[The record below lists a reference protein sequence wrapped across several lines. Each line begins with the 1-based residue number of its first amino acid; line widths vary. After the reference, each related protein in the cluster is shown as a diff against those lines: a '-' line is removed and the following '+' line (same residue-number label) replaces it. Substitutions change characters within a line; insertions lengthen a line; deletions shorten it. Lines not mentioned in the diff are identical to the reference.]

1 MAKFGFQTILN
12 VCFIF
17 FFFFFFFPPPSF
29 IFLIITMASMSS
41 RPSFDSK
48 FSETYFCLIHY
59 FLPWPLEVISLTAL
73 QK

>member
-1 MAKFGFQTILN
+1 MAKFDQTIVN
-12 VCFIF
+12 IVPYFS
-17 FFFFFFFPPPSF
+17 PPLF

-41 RPSFDSK
+41 RRKFFDSK